1 MKDKIKKMTIAEL
14 EARKAAIPAELDQDG
29 ADLDALQEEVRA
41 INEELE
47 ARKAEAAKRE
57 EIRKAAAA
65 ADVNGRRVANTETQP
80 TLDEVRKSDRYVNA
94 YANYI
99 KTGNADECRAILTET
114 NPGSV
119 EGSGPV
125 PVPVLVDDIVRT
137 AWDNDEILSRVRRTF
152 FRGNLKVAFERS
164 ATAAVVHTEGTSS
177 PSEESLILGIV
188 TMIPK
193 NIKKWIR
200 ITDEAVAMGGEA
212 FLRYV
217 YDELTYQII
226 RKLSADVVGDIAGA
240 STSHSGSAVGIP
252 KVSVAPSVTAIA
264 TAMGNLSD
272 EARNTVIIM
281 NRLTHA
287 EFYAAYAG
295 ANFAVD
301 PFMGMTVLYSNALP
315 AYSTASAADVYAIVG
330 DLSGEQVN
338 YPEGDGVVIKWDDL
352 SEAEADL
359 VKVVGRQYAAH
370 AVTAPGRFVNI
381 TKPADPVTT

>member
-1 MKDKIKKMTIAEL
+1 MKDKIKKMTVAEL
-14 EARKAAIPAELDQDG
+14 EARKAAIPAELDQEG
-29 ADLDALQEEVRA
+29 TDLDALQEEVRA

-80 TLDEVRKSDRYVNA
+80 TLDEVRKSDRYINA

-99 KTGNADECRAILTET
+99 RTGNADECRAILTET
-114 NPGSV
+114 NPASV
-119 EGSGPV
+119 SGSGPV
-125 PVPVLVDDIVRT
+125 PVPVLVDEIVRT
-137 AWDNDEILSRVRRTF
+137 AWDNDEILSRVRKTY

-164 ATAAVVHTEGTSS
+164 ATAAAVHTEGTSA
-177 PSEESLILGIV
+177 PSEESLVLGIV
-188 TMIPK
+188 TMIPQ
-193 NIKKWIR
+193 NIKKWIK
-200 ITDEAVAMGGEA
+200 ITDEAVTMGGEA

-240 STSHSGSAVGIP
+240 STSHSASAVGIP
-252 KVSVAPSVTAIA
+252 KSNVAPGVTAIA
-264 TAMGNLSD
+264 TASGYLSD
-272 EARNTVIIM
+272 EARNPVIIM
-281 NRLTHA
+281 NRLT
-287 EFYAAYAG
+287 YAAFYEAYAA
-295 ANFAVD
+295 ANFAID
-301 PFMGMTVLYSNALP
+301 PFMGLRVLYTNALP
-315 AYSTASAADVYAIVG
+315 AYASANDNAVYAILG

-338 YPEGDGVVIKWDDL
+338 YPEGEGVAIKWDDL

-381 TKPADPVTT
+381 TKPAAVTT